1 MQMLSASS
9 SVKDLSTNTL
19 VALTVKLAVH
29 YDFGKHVKDARP
41 DAIAKWYK
49 ILYVYQNFYVAAV
62 ATTKFS
68 VLLFYNRVFSTRSF
82 RMVLYAIG
90 ATVMMW
96 WIAMQFASI
105 FTCTPIDFT
114 WNRHGPG
121 HCINLERF
129 YLGQAIPNIVTD
141 IVLLSITIPM
151 IWRLQLPRSQKVAL
165 SGVFLLG
172 SL

>member
-1 MQMLSASS
+1 MG
-9 SVKDLSTNTL
+9 
-19 VALTVKLAVH
+19 LTVKLAVH

-41 DAIAKWYK
+41 DAVAKWYK
-49 ILYVYQNFYVAAV
+49 TLFVYENFYVPAI

-68 VLLFYNRVFSTRSF
+68 VLLFYNRVFSIRSF

-90 ATVMMW
+90 ATIMVW

-105 FTCTPIDFT
+105 FGCTPIDFT
-114 WNRHGPG
+114 WDPHGQG
-121 HCINLERF
+121 HCINLDKF
-129 YLGQAIPNIVTD
+129 YLGQAIPNIITD

-151 IWRLQLPRSQKVAL
+151 IWRLQLPRSQKIAL